1 MISIFHQRPYF
12 KVGANGPPT
21 LLYMSLKW
29 SRVGGGEEGAGQQEG
44 GGVVRGCEF
53 DTYCAGN

>member
-1 MISIFHQRPYF
+1 MISIFHQWPYF
-12 KVGANGPPT
+12 KVLARPT
-21 LLYMSLKW
+21 NIVIHVPEM
-29 SRVGGGEEGAGQQEG
+29 VPGGEGAGQQDG